1 MEKTSGNRWL
11 VAVGTIIAQIGLGTI
26 YTWSLFNQPLA
37 NKFET
42 NISDVSITF
51 SIMSLALAVAAM
63 FGDALEKKL
72 GIRKLTTIAAVLLS
86 VGLIGTAFAPT
97 LSLVYVLAGVLVGA
111 ADGVAY
117 LTCLSNC
124 IKWFPDKKGVIAGL
138 CVGAYGIGSLLF
150 KTVYG
155 LFLANLNVSMAFLC
169 WGILTLV
176 MIGLGAQLLKDAP
189 VVAHAVIQ
197 EAAGAREYSI
207 KEMLCT
213 KEAYMLFVILFT
225 ACMGGLYLI
234 GIVKDL
240 SQQVAGMSIADAA
253 NVVALVA
260 LFNTAG
266 RLVLGSLSDHIGRLT
281 VLLITMALTTACV
294 FTLGFIP
301 TNGIF
306 FIACVGLVAF
316 CFGGNL
322 TVFPAIVGEAFGV
335 NRQTSNYGVIYLG
348 FGFGA
353 VSASAIAALT
363 GSFIMPFK
371 IIGALAI
378 ISFLFAA
385 YMMSTTGHAKK
396 QTVPF
401 NPRAAHVADS
411 AK

>member
-266 RLVLGSLSDHIGRLT
+266 RLVLGSLSGRHWPLDSPLNYDGLDDSLRLYARLYPDERH
-281 VLLITMALTTACV
+281 LLHRLCRSRR
-294 FTLGFIP
+294 LLLWRQL
-301 TNGIF
+301 NGLPGY
-306 FIACVGLVAF
+306 CW
-316 CFGGNL
+316 
-322 TVFPAIVGEAFGV
+322 
-335 NRQTSNYGVIYLG
+335 
-348 FGFGA
+348 
-353 VSASAIAALT
+353 
-363 GSFIMPFK
+363 
-371 IIGALAI
+371 
-378 ISFLFAA
+378 
-385 YMMSTTGHAKK
+385 
-396 QTVPF
+396 
-401 NPRAAHVADS
+401 
-411 AK
+411 